1 MGTALT
7 ILHLALAG
15 PTLIA
20 ARRFPRSSSR
30 VPSASMAMS
39 LAAIEQAESHA
50 SRAWYELQTDQ
61 TLLDV
66 VADSKLSTLDICK
79 LRDFNKALAQDAWLG
94 MHVAA
99 AGLILARDPSADASR
114 TLYELHDDQTPLDV
128 VARSKLSTLDI
139 RERRDS
145 ILKLKQ
151 TAWLAMNVAAAELI
165 LARDPS
171 ADASRTWYE
180 LHYDQAPL
188 NVVASSKFST
198 HEMRKRCESILTL
211 KQKAWLATNLA
222 QAELILARDP
232 SADASRTWYDLQ
244 IDQTSLDVVA
254 SSKLS
259 TQEICKRRDC
269 ILKLKQTAW
278 LAMKQAQVEKIL
290 ARDPSANASRTW
302 YELHHDQTPL
312 DIVARAK
319 ISTLKIRKQR
329 EHILKR
335 KHKAW
340 LAMNVAHSE
349 LILARDP
356 PADASRTW
364 YELRNDQAPLD
375 VVAHSKFSTP
385 EICKR
390 RRSIMALKQK
400 AFLAMNMSE
409 ACAILIIKGPAAGG
423 E

>member
-151 TAWLAMNVAAAELI
+151 TAWLAMNVAA
-165 LARDPS
+165 
-171 ADASRTWYE
+171 
-180 LHYDQAPL
+180 
-188 NVVASSKFST
+188 
-198 HEMRKRCESILTL
+198 
-211 KQKAWLATNLA
+211 
-222 QAELILARDP
+222 AELILARDP